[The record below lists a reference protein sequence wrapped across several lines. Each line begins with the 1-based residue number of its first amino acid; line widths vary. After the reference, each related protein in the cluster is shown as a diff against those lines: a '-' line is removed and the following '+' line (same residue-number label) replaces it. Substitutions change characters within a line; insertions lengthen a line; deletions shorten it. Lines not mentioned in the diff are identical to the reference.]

1 MRRLVPRSLRLR
13 LVLAIAG
20 VAAIAVLAGF
30 VALHEATGADLRGRI
45 DDELRQQLAEFN
57 QLVPP
62 AERTDAARLEAA
74 SRRFVQGQAYH
85 PESRIFAIQVAGG
98 TEVTNQREIVENE
111 LEDER
116 REEQE
121 DEGERDDESESEDR
135 GESEGE
141 SDESREATPGLLDA
155 PEGLA
160 TVSTE
165 ETGKLRVLTEPLE
178 LNGRQV
184 GTFVAAD
191 PLNSVDEALDGLR
204 NTFLVV
210 GALTLA
216 LAVAIAVWL
225 AGLISRPLRQMA
237 TVASEVDSGD
247 LSHRI
252 DYRGEDE
259 VGVLAEAFNGMMDRL
274 ESGFRQQREFISDA
288 SHELRSPLTVLRGR
302 IELLGRRSSEGRTAE
317 EAEELLREVS
327 RMDRLVE
334 DLLTLAQA
342 ERGTLLQPRRVP
354 LGDLL
359 DDLRRDMPLLGAS
372 RFEVDC
378 QARGT
383 IEVDPDRIAQVLR
396 NLVSNAVRHCGPE
409 GTVRVSVS
417 SGDGGARFAVS
428 DDGPGIPPDQ
438 LERIFDRFYRT
449 DEGRGRAEG
458 GSGLGLAIARAI
470 VEAHGGRISAEST
483 PGEGATI
490 RFELPGLRAG

>member
-1 MRRLVPRSLRLR
+1 
-13 LVLAIAG
+13 
-20 VAAIAVLAGF
+20 
-30 VALHEATGADLRGRI
+30 ATGADLRGRI

-62 AERTDAARLEAA
+62 AERTGPARLEAA

-98 TEVTNQREIVENE
+98 REVTNQREIVENE

-121 DEGERDDESESEDR
+121 DGGERDA
-135 GESEGE
+135 GESEGGGGSDGGGE
-141 SDESREATPGLLDA
+141 SDQSEGAAPGLLDA

-178 LNGRQV
+178 VSGRQV

-237 TVASEVDSGD
+237 AVATEVDSGD

-302 IELLGRRSSEGRTAE
+302 IELLGRRSSDERTNE
-317 EAEELLREVS
+317 EADELLREVS

-342 ERGTLLQPRRVP
+342 GRGTLLQRRRVP
-354 LGDLL
+354 LDDLL

-372 RFEVDC
+372 RFQVDA
-378 QARGT
+378 QAQGT

-396 NLVSNAVRHCGPE
+396 NLVSNAVRHSGPE
-409 GTVRVSVS
+409 GTVRVSVTPAN
-417 SGDGGARFAVS
+417 GGARFAVS

-449 DEGRGRAEG
+449 DEGRGRDEG

-470 VEAHGGRISAEST
+470 VEAHGGRINAESP

-490 RFELPGLRAG
+490 RFELPGLRPG

>member
-57 QLVPP
+57 QVVPP

-121 DEGERDDESESEDR
+121 EGGQRDE
-135 GESEGE
+135 EGE
-141 SDESREATPGLLDA
+141 SDASGGATPGLLDS

-225 AGLISRPLRQMA
+225 AGLISRPLREMA

-288 SHELRSPLTVLRGR
+288 SHELCSPLTVLRGR

-417 SGDGGARFAVS
+417 SGDGGASFAVS
-428 DDGPGIPPDQ
+428 DDGPGIPPDR